1 MIGRKTTVHGNGTK
15 WLLLGGCSRFFSLF
29 LPRAESHISSRL
41 GMRGRRRERKRL
53 AFYANDEG
61 CAVVARCTGDGGEVT
76 NYSSLSAALVF
87 KGRAFHLGN
96 QAALSVGLED
106 TLTPPL
112 PRISRPS
119 IHHINLRRQCLQ
131 HPSVTSRRQGALSSK
146 AQDHFA
152 VSAQKFMKHSQC
164 LTPPPLFT
172 DYRFPTKKIA
182 LNLIFS
188 RNVWWEEMAIY
199 FIYANNI
206 E

>member
-1 MIGRKTTVHGNGTK
+1 
-15 WLLLGGCSRFFSLF
+15 
-29 LPRAESHISSRL
+29 
-41 GMRGRRRERKRL
+41 MRGRRRGRKRL

-61 CAVVARCTGDGGEVT
+61 CAVAARCTGDGGEVT

-106 TLTPPL
+106 TLIPPL

-131 HPSVTSRRQGALSSK
+131 HPSVTSHRQGALSLVQSSGSLCCLRPK
-146 AQDHFA
+146 VYEAFT
-152 VSAQKFMKHSQC
+152 VSDSSTSFHRLSFSDEKNC
-164 LTPPPLFT
+164 P
-172 DYRFPTKKIA
+172 

-188 RNVWWEEMAIY
+188 RNV
-199 FIYANNI
+199 
-206 E
+206 